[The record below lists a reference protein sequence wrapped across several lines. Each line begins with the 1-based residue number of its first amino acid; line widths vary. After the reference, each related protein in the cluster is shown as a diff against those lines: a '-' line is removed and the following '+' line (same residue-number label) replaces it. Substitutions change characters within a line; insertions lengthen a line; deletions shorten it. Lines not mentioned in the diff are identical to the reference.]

1 MKEKIDFLGIG
12 AQKSGTTSLNLML
25 SQHYQIFTPK
35 IKELQYFSTENYQ
48 KGLEWY
54 YDYFKNSRDEQ
65 INGEITPY
73 YIFHPESPKRIYDL
87 NPNIKLIALLRD
99 PVDRAI
105 SGYFHT
111 SRLNLDKF
119 SLEDAIDSEEERL
132 LGVDEILSRGERSYN
147 HQNYSY
153 LSRSRYEEQLER
165 YLKYFSREQIYIAR
179 SEDLKNH
186 EERIWKEILQFLGV
200 DQIPLSQ
207 KNLRL
212 NTSKGEVNK
221 MNREDLKT
229 FQRVRKKIRKKLEPT
244 YKIMKEKYGITWS

>member
-1 MKEKIDFLGIG
+1 MKGKIDFLGIG

-25 SQHYQIFTPK
+25 SHHYQIFTPK
-35 IKELQYFSTENYQ
+35 TKELHYFSTENYK

-54 YDYFKNSRDEQ
+54 YDHFKTSGDEQ

-111 SRLNLDKF
+111 FRLNLDKF

-132 LGVDEILSRGERSYN
+132 LGVDEILSRGEYSYN

-179 SEDLKNH
+179 SEDLKND
-186 EERIWKEILQFLGV
+186 EERIWKEILQFLEV

-212 NTSKGEVNK
+212 NTGKGEVNK

-244 YKIMKEKYGITWS
+244 YKVMKEKYGITWS